1 MIEVLK
7 SSVMITSFVF
17 SMMLLIEYL
26 NVLTRGGWQ
35 KYILKNR
42 WMQYLITAFL
52 GAIPGCLG
60 AFAVVT
66 LYDHGLIT
74 IGAVVATMIATSG
87 DESFVMLALFPRKAI
102 ILTVIL
108 FFIGIIFGFITD
120 VIYERFKGKQKL
132 ELKGFKL
139 HTDDMCLCFP
149 RSKILSQWKN
159 CSSSRGI
166 LTVVIIAILIGIFL
180 GGIGPE
186 KWNWVRITILGV
198 SIIAL
203 FIIVTVP
210 DHFLE
215 DHLWKHVVLRH
226 IPRVFLWTFGALFVL
241 YFFMNYLKIDLEKI
255 LYESKWIVLVIVSL
269 VGLIPESGPH
279 MIFVTLYSKGM
290 IPFSILLASSIV
302 QDGHGMLPMLAD
314 SRKSFIIVKTINLV
328 IGLLIGAI
336 VLAFG
341 Y

>member
-1 MIEVLK
+1 METRPFINEV
-7 SSVMITSFVF
+7 
-17 SMMLLIEYL
+17 E
-26 NVLTRGGWQ
+26 
-35 KYILKNR
+35 
-42 WMQYLITAFL
+42 
-52 GAIPGCLG
+52 
-60 AFAVVT
+60 
-66 LYDHGLIT
+66 D
-74 IGAVVATMIATSG
+74 
-87 DESFVMLALFPRKAI
+87 
-102 ILTVIL
+102 
-108 FFIGIIFGFITD
+108 FITD

>member
-1 MIEVLK
+1 MVGVLK

-17 SMMLLIEYL
+17 SMMLLIEYI
-26 NVLTRGGWQ
+26 NVLTRGSWQ

-42 WMQYLITAFL
+42 WLQYIITAFL

-66 LYDHGLIT
+66 LFDHGIIT

-87 DESFVMLALFPRKAI
+87 DESFVMLALFPKKAVF
-102 ILTVIL
+102 LTLLLFVI
-108 FFIGIIFGFITD
+108 GVIFGFITD
-120 VIYERFKGKQKL
+120 IIYEKFKGRQRL
-132 ELKGFKL
+132 ELKGFEI
-139 HTDDMCLCFP
+139 HNDDMCLCFP
-149 RSKILSQWKN
+149 GSDIINQWKN

-166 LTVVIIAILIGIFL
+166 LTVGIIAIIVGIFL

-186 KWNWVRITILGV
+186 KWNWMRITILAV
-198 SIIAL
+198 STIAL
-203 FIIVTVP
+203 FIVVTVP

-215 DHLWKHVVLRH
+215 AHLWKHVVLRH
-226 IPRVFLWTFGALFVL
+226 VPRIFLWTFGTLFVL
-241 YFFMNYLKIDLEKI
+241 YFFINYLDIDLEKT
-255 LYESKWIVLVIVSL
+255 LREGKWIVLIVASL
-269 VGLIPESGPH
+269 IGLIPESGPH

-314 SRKSFIIVKTINLV
+314 SRKSFLIIKLINFVVGLS
-328 IGLLIGAI
+328 IG
-336 VLAFG
+336 VVMLAFG